1 MKKNVV
7 GHMMATKES
16 VSTKIHRWNIWARI
30 VCLLLALVVWL
41 LVANL
46 NTAEAEEPTQPVLT
60 SEQS

>member
-1 MKKNVV
+1 
-7 GHMMATKES
+7 MMATKES